1 MPDGNN
7 NNQNKDFNYLQF
19 GSNLLDLAGGY
30 YLGKEG
36 AEQAMDIGQQGFEQ
50 AQLLSQDVSGMTQFK
65 PFTVRTGLGTATTT
79 PEGGFGLTLDPRQ
92 QAMQDTAFGSAY
104 GFMSGIAQDPMSQ
117 LLSGQAYQAYQGLE
131 PSALTG
137 AGTAAY
143 QGLGADP
150 LTQMG
155 AGLYAGF
162 QPSELTTQG
171 ATAYGGLGPSALR
184 GTGIA
189 GLGAVGGDPMQ
200 AEILAQARERFAGLG
215 ADPRQQA
222 LLAQAE
228 EALGRAAVDPSQA
241 QADIYG
247 QIRATQQPEEERQR
261 LALEERMLAQG
272 RLGLSSAAYGGASPE
287 LLAQET
293 ARQEAMARAN
303 VSARQ
308 QAMQEQQQAYGQG
321 LGLLGQAAGLRAQD
335 LAEATGL
342 LGAGYTPEQRELA
355 RAQAQLA
362 GGLSQEQA
370 DLARIGAQ
378 FGAGMSQDQAALARA
393 GALLSGGLSREQADL
408 SRAGALFGAGM
419 TQEQADLARA
429 GALQSASYMPR
440 QQDLAMAQGMMGL
453 GYMPQQ
459 QMLGALGMGADIA
472 KIADIG
478 RRSGAEFYGQAGAAG
493 IEALMQG
500 MSEASAYDLAMQRGL
515 LDTTS
520 GMLSGGLDADLSSDS
535 VENYAKNWLFDL
547 ILGRDNK
554 EDNNNG

>member
-1 MPDGNN
+1 MS
-7 NNQNKDFNYLQF
+7 FF
-19 GSNLLDLAGGY
+19 ENLLGAAAGY
-30 YLGKEG
+30 YNQDKASQAALELGERG
-36 AEQAMDIGQQGFEQ
+36 AQEAARLGTET
-50 AQLLSQDVSGMTQFK
+50 AGMAEFK

-79 PEGGFGLTLDPRQ
+79 PEGGYGLTLDPRQ
-92 QAMQDTAFGSAY
+92 QAIQDTAFGSAY
-104 GFMSGIAQDPMSQ
+104 GFMSGIGQDPMSR
-117 LLSGQAYQAYQGLE
+117 LLGGQALQAYQGLG

-162 QPSELTTQG
+162 QPSALTTQG

-184 GTGIA
+184 GTGIS
-189 GLGAVGGDPMQ
+189 GLGAVGGDAMQ
-200 AEILAQARERFAGLG
+200 AEILAQARERFQDIGT
-215 ADPRQQA
+215 DPRQQA
-222 LLAQAE
+222 LLSQAE
-228 EALGRAAVDPSQA
+228 EALGRAAIDPSQA
-241 QADIYG
+241 QADLYG

-378 FGAGMSQDQAALARA
+378 FGAGMSQDQAALSRA

-429 GALQSASYMPR
+429 GALQQASYMPR
-440 QQDLAMAQGMMGL
+440 AQDLAMAQGMMGL
-453 GYMPQQ
+453 GYMPQE
-459 QMLGALGMGADIA
+459 QMLGALGYGADIA
-472 KIADIG
+472 KIADVG
-478 RRSGAEFYGQAGAAG
+478 RRTGAELFGQLGQTG
-493 IEALMQG
+493 LETLMQG
-500 MSEASAYDLAMQRGL
+500 AELAQGLEASKRSSLANVL
-515 LDTTS
+515 LGREPTMAEIIAANEAGMSAEDIAALGGG
-520 GMLSGGLDADLSSDS
+520 GMLESLGFGDAPTPQWIKDFG
-535 VENYAKNWLFDL
+535 NIF
-547 ILGRDNK
+547 GF
-554 EDNNNG
+554 

>member
-1 MPDGNN
+1 MSNGNN
-7 NNQNKDFNYLQF
+7 KQDKDFNLLQF

-36 AEQAMDIGQQGFEQ
+36 AEQAMELGQKGFEQ
-50 AQLLSQDVSGMTQFK
+50 AQLLGQDVAGMTQFQ
-65 PFTVRTGLGTATTT
+65 PFTVTTGLGTATTT
-79 PEGGFGLTLDPRQ
+79 DEGGFTLGLSPQQ
-92 QAMQDTAFGSAY
+92 QAMQRLGLTGAQQ
-104 GFMSGIAQDPMSQ
+104 FMTGIGQDPMSQ
-117 LLSGQAYQAYQGLE
+117 LLGGQAYQAY
-131 PSALTG
+131 A
-137 AGTAAY
+137 
-143 QGLGADP
+143 
-150 LTQMG
+150 
-155 AGLYAGF
+155 
-162 QPSELTTQG
+162 
-171 ATAYGGLGPSALR
+171 GLGPSAL
-184 GTGIA
+184 TGM
-189 GLGAVGGDPMQ
+189 GVSGYQAVGQDPMQ
-200 AEILAQARERFAGLG
+200 QEILAQAREKFTGIG
-215 ADPRQQA
+215 QDPRQQA

-228 EALGRAAVDPSQA
+228 KALGRAAVDPSQA
-241 QADIYG
+241 QADLYG

-355 RAQAQLA
+355 RA
-362 GGLSQEQA
+362 
-370 DLARIGAQ
+370 
-378 FGAGMSQDQAALARA
+378 
-393 GALLSGGLSREQADL
+393 
-408 SRAGALFGAGM
+408 GALFGAGM

-440 QQDLAMAQGMMGL
+440 AQDLAMAQGLMGL

-459 QMLGALGMGADIA
+459 QALGALGMGADIA

-500 MSEASAYDLAMQRGL
+500 MSEASGYDLAMQRGL
-515 LDTTS
+515 LDTTT
-520 GMLSGGLDADLSSDS
+520 GMLSGGLDTDYSADS
-535 VENYAKNWLFDL
+535 VEDYAKNWLLDR
-547 ILGRDNK
+547 ILGRDDK
-554 EDNNNG
+554 GSNN

>member
-1 MPDGNN
+1 MSNG
-7 NNQNKDFNYLQF
+7 FF
-19 GSNLLDLAGGY
+19 ENLLGAAAGY
-30 YLGKEG
+30 YNQDKASQAALELGERG
-36 AEQAMDIGQQGFEQ
+36 AQE
-50 AQLLSQDVSGMTQFK
+50 LSRLGTEVAGMTQFQ
-65 PFTVRTGLGTATTT
+65 PFTVTTGLGTATTT
-79 PEGGFGLTLDPRQ
+79 PEGGFTLGLSPQQ
-92 QAMQDTAFGSAY
+92 QAMQRLGLTGAQQ
-104 GFMSGIAQDPMSQ
+104 FMTGIGQDPMSR
-117 LLSGQAYQAYQGLE
+117 LLGGQAYQAYQGLG

-137 AGTAAY
+137 MGVSGY
-143 QGLGADP
+143 Q
-150 LTQMG
+150 
-155 AGLYAGF
+155 
-162 QPSELTTQG
+162 
-171 ATAYGGLGPSALR
+171 
-184 GTGIA
+184 
-189 GLGAVGGDPMQ
+189 AVGQDPMQ
-200 AEILAQARERFAGLG
+200 QEILSQARERFAGIG
-215 ADPRQQA
+215 QDPRQQA

-241 QADIYG
+241 QADLYG

-355 RAQAQLA
+355 RA
-362 GGLSQEQA
+362 S
-370 DLARIGAQ
+370 
-378 FGAGMSQDQAALARA
+378 
-393 GALLSGGLSREQADL
+393 
-408 SRAGALFGAGM
+408 ALFGAGM

-440 QQDLAMAQGMMGL
+440 AQDLAMAQGLMGL

-459 QMLGALGMGADIA
+459 QALGALGMGAELG
-472 KIADIG
+472 KLADIG
-478 RRSGAEFYGQAGAAG
+478 RRSGAEFFGQAGQAG

-500 MSEASAYDLAMQRGL
+500 AELAAGLEAGKRQTLTEALLGREPTMQEQLLANYLGVDTPQGGGGL
-515 LDTTS
+515 INTLF
-520 GMLSGGLDADLSSDS
+520 GSGGLFGGPSYGDVDYS
-535 VENYAKNWLFDL
+535 YAPEEYDPSFVGPTVVSPNL
-547 ILGRDNK
+547 
-554 EDNNNG
+554 